1 MDPTW
6 VLTVFVTAPTK
17 QDAFFPPCRTKNIRV
32 RGVCWLWLGVR
43 GIAVFAGT
51 CWAVGSLQLVCK
63 CVESIKG
70 DSAFPH
76 IPIAGVRESGSSSQG
91 K

>member
-1 MDPTW
+1 M
-6 VLTVFVTAPTK
+6 LTVFVTAATK
-17 QDAFFPPCRTKNIRV
+17 QDAFFHPVVPRISAYAV
-32 RGVCWLWLGVR
+32 SAGLWLRVR

-63 CVESIKG
+63 CVASIKG
-70 DSAFPH
+70 DLASPH